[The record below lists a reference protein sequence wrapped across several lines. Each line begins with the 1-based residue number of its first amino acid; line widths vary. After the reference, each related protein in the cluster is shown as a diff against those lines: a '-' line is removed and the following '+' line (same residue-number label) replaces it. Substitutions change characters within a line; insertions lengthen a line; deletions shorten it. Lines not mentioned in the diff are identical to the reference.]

1 MHRGPVDLQKLG
13 QKHRSHSWAGYPSHQ
28 VMKILIS
35 SSCHPCKCV
44 YFHRLSVLLFSQCC
58 LPPDTS
64 KISCSKSLLLFNC
77 SSEPFSFKKYP
88 QLTSYRVTIS
98 FHRHCLILRG
108 SCRRVAPGRRHWAA
122 PVPVTPTVSRTQI
135 ISSYV
140 YVALQQKYFRLCG
153 DLQFVVYKHKTQGL
167 RKVHVRIKGAH
178 CVHPVLHHS
187 CKCRQKSLKA
197 KSFPKIHAE
206 RWKVYPASL
215 KQRRLE
221 HSWVV

>member
-1 MHRGPVDLQKLG
+1 MHRGPADLQKLG

-122 PVPVTPTVSRTQI
+122 PVPVTPTVSRTQSPLLMCMSRYNKS
-135 ISSYV
+135 ISD
-140 YVALQQKYFRLCG
+140 C
-153 DLQFVVYKHKTQGL
+153 VVIYNLLYINTKHKGYG
-167 RKVHVRIKGAH
+167 R
-178 CVHPVLHHS
+178 CM
-187 CKCRQKSLKA
+187 
-197 KSFPKIHAE
+197 
-206 RWKVYPASL
+206 
-215 KQRRLE
+215 
-221 HSWVV
+221 